1 MTAAIQERSDV
12 PVSVGSPPQAGGYP
26 TVLARRF
33 ACRPSS
39 IGAARR
45 AVEELGASLQ
55 QTVLADLRLLVSEL
69 VANSVEHGPRR
80 DGRTIRLRVSIGEE
94 RVRAEV
100 EDDGC
105 GFIPMACLPP
115 AEAPSGRGLYFVEE
129 LAAAWG
135 VTSAGGTCVWF
146 ELDRER
152 FEA

>member
-1 MTAAIQERSDV
+1 MGAALQKRSDGQLHFG
-12 PVSVGSPPQAGGYP
+12 PRPRGTGSP
-26 TVLARRF
+26 TVLTRRF
-33 ACRPSS
+33 PSDPSS
-39 IGAARR
+39 IRAARR
-45 AVEELGASLQ
+45 AVDELSAWLQ
-55 QTVLADLRLLVSEL
+55 PVLLADLRLLVSEL
-69 VANSVEHGPRR
+69 VANSVEHGPQRG
-80 DGRTIRLRVSIGEE
+80 GRTIRLRVSIGEE

-105 GFIPMACLPP
+105 GFIPMASLPP

-135 VTSAGGTCVWF
+135 VTSADGTRVWF